1 MTRVRV
7 FDTTLRDGEQ
17 TPGVSMS
24 PEDKVRIARG
34 LDELGVDAIEAG
46 FPVISEGEARAVR
59 MVCREGLSAEIC
71 GLARTSRKDIDA
83 AADAGLSYVH
93 AFIATSDI
101 HLQYKLRMGREEALA
116 KAVEAVEYAKSRG
129 LAVEFSAEDATRTD
143 RAFLSEVFGAV
154 AGAGADRVDIP
165 DTVGYSTPA
174 YMAEITRDAVKA
186 TGGLPVSVHCHDD
199 FGLAVANAVSG
210 VQAGAQCAHVTVNG
224 IGERAGNASLEEFV
238 MALQC
243 LKFGE
248 EYETGV
254 HPERIYEASRLVSS
268 LAGVQVQPNK
278 AIVGDNAFGH
288 ESGIHT
294 HGVLSN
300 PLTYEPIS
308 PELVGRTRW
317 LQVGKHAG
325 LHGMNA
331 MLAEYGV
338 RPTDAQSRAILA
350 RVKGMGDRGRQVTD
364 VELLSMAS
372 EVMQDDA
379 IRRIVRLD
387 GFSVSTGI
395 GTMPYAFVKLNIDG
409 REFSATDY
417 GVGPVDAA
425 LSAIQKITG
434 EIAKVR
440 IRNYALASIS
450 GGSNALCEVT
460 VRVEDAAKNKVTA
473 KAIGEDIVTTS
484 VKAVIDGINRV
495 MLRKMLWSRGQAPPG
510 AATAAAAASAAA
522 ASAPSAAPAPPGGG
536 AGGGPAG
543 EEGGGTGSA
552 GPAPA
557 GGGAGARAGGGPAG
571 DAQAARP

>member
-1 MTRVRV
+1 MRVRV

-17 TPGVSMS
+17 TPGVSLS
-24 PEDKVRIARG
+24 PEDKVRIAG
-34 LDELGVDAIEAG
+34 ILDDLGVDAIEAG
-46 FPVISEGEARAVR
+46 FPVISDGEARAVR
-59 MVCREGLSAEIC
+59 MICREGLSAQVC
-71 GLARTSRKDIDA
+71 GLARANKRDIDA

-101 HLQYKLRMGREEALA
+101 HLEYKLKMKREDALA
-116 KAVEAVEYAKSRG
+116 RAVEAVEYAKSRG
-129 LAVEFSAEDATRTD
+129 MEVEFSAEDATRTD
-143 RAFLSEVFGAV
+143 RAFLSEVFRAV
-154 AGAGADRVDIP
+154 AQAGADRVDIP

-174 YMAEITRDAVKA
+174 YMAEITRDAVEA
-186 TGGLPVSVHCHDD
+186 TGGLPVSVHCHND
-199 FGLAVANAVSG
+199 FGLAVANAISG
-210 VQAGAQCAHVTVNG
+210 LQAGAQCAHVTVNG
-224 IGERAGNASLEEFV
+224 IGERAGNASLEELV

-243 LKFGE
+243 LQFGE
-248 EYETGV
+248 RYETGV
-254 HPERIYEASRLVSS
+254 HSERIYDASREVSS
-268 LAGVQVQPNK
+268 LVGIQVQPNK

-317 LQVGKHAG
+317 MQVGKHAG
-325 LHGMNA
+325 VHGMNA

-338 RPTDAQSRAILA
+338 RPTDGQARAILA

-395 GTMPYAFVKLNIDG
+395 GTMPYAFVRLNIDG
-409 REFSATDY
+409 KEFSATDH

-425 LSAIQKITG
+425 LNAIQKITG

-440 IRNYALASIS
+440 IRDYALASIS

-495 MLRKMLWSRGQAPPG
+495 MLRKMLWSRGSG
-510 AATAAAAASAAA
+510 AAGAAGAAGAPGDAGPAS
-522 ASAPSAAPAPPGGG
+522 GGG
-536 AGGGPAG
+536 AGD
-543 EEGGGTGSA
+543 
-552 GPAPA
+552 A
-557 GGGAGARAGGGPAG
+557 GGVS
-571 DAQAARP
+571 